1 MENLF
6 SYQEALLKE
15 VPVKERYLKDK
26 INWNSRL
33 IAIKGARGSGKTTVL
48 LQRIKFQLLK
58 EGAEYLYTTLDDL
71 YFLENTL
78 VDLAKEFVQL
88 GGTHLFLDEVHKY
101 PRWSRELKLIYDQHP
116 KLKIVFTSSSMLEL
130 YKGESDLS
138 RRVITYHLKEFSLRE
153 YIYFTTG
160 RNTRSISFKDILENH
175 KAVARELMIEL
186 QVPPLKYFKEYLSY
200 GAYPYYLEDRETYK
214 QRLIQTITL
223 IIETD
228 MNAVENITYNDS
240 RKIKKLL
247 VAIAESAP
255 FVPNISKLSE
265 RLGIN
270 RTFLL
275 NAIKLLE
282 RADLIMS
289 FYTSAKGIGA
299 LTKPEKLFLH
309 NTNITYALGKNNV
322 QIGALRETF
331 FANQVK
337 GLHQV
342 FLAKKADFLVDEKYV
357 FEVGGKGKTNKQ
369 IKGLKNAYIVK
380 DDIEVGAL
388 NIIPLW
394 LFGFLY

>member
-186 QVPPLKYFKEYLSY
+186 QVPPLKYFKEYLSC